1 MFSTSD
7 VHTVTEF
14 FRNPS
19 DHIKRLSISKKPEV
33 LTLNGKAA
41 IVVQDAASYERMA
54 ELADYAESLMQVKQ
68 ALSEEGRPIETFTQE
83 FEKDNGITR

>member
-7 VHTVTEF
+7 IHTVTDF
-14 FRNPS
+14 SRNHS
-19 DHIKRLSISKKPEV
+19 EHIKRLSLSKKPEV
-33 LTLNGKAA
+33 LTLNGKVA

-68 ALSEEGRPIETFTQE
+68 ALSEAGRPVDEFAKQ
-83 FEKDNGITR
+83 FEKDNGIVR